1 MDAYL
6 DSIPLFIF
14 GILLLVLGWFNYKGN
29 ISSIHW
35 YNRRRVLPEDV
46 PAFGRLMG
54 IGTIIIGASLM
65 LTASLG
71 LVFHSE
77 AVYAVILAGA
87 VIGIGF
93 MVYAML
99 KYNHG
104 FF

>member
-54 IGTIIIGASLM
+54 IGTIVIG
-65 LTASLG
+65 
-71 LVFHSE
+71 
-77 AVYAVILAGA
+77 VYAVSLGGI
-87 VIGIGF
+87 VVGIGF